1 MPRSPTTSRS
11 VSPVLF
17 EPRRFA
23 TNAPDRMLT
32 LDSQSDVTI
41 SKCVS
46 RQHIGKGPRLCSL
59 RTCRG
64 PRYIQEW
71 WHARQVPSVQSF
83 LSRVK
88 VVELP
93 EVSTG
98 LA

>member
-1 MPRSPTTSRS
+1 MLRSPTTTMS

-17 EPRRFA
+17 ESRRFA
-23 TNAPDRMLT
+23 TKTRDTILT
-32 LDSQSDVTI
+32 LDTQSDVTI
-41 SKCVS
+41 SKSVL
-46 RQHIGKGPRLCSL
+46 RQRLGKGPRLCAL

-71 WHARQVPSVQSF
+71 WNARQVPSVQSF